1 MEVLRLV
8 MGAFE
13 TNTYLLKEN
22 GKCLVVDPAGKA
34 DKIIAKIG
42 EDEVVGILLT
52 HGHFDHIKA
61 VDPLYKL
68 YHCPIYLSPEDFDL
82 VDPKNAKLFNCY
94 MNLTASISSP
104 VSALEEKIY
113 QIGPFE
119 FEVMATPGHT
129 KGSVIFVFEDC
140 IFSGDTL
147 FKESVGRTDLYG
159 GSESD
164 LKQSLKIFKTFNKDY
179 IIYPG
184 HDEIS
189 SLSYELQNNHYL
201 R

>member
-8 MGAFE
+8 MGAFQ

-22 GKCLVVDPAGKA
+22 GKCLVIDPAGKA
-34 DKIIAKIG
+34 EKIIAKIG
-42 EDEVVGILLT
+42 EDEALGILLT

-61 VDPLYKL
+61 VDPLYKR
-68 YHCPIYLSPEDFDL
+68 YHCPIYLSHEDFDL
-82 VDPKNAKLFNCY
+82 VNPKTAKLWNCY

-104 VSALEEKIY
+104 ITALEDKQY
-113 QIGPFE
+113 QIGPFT
-119 FEVMATPGHT
+119 FETMATPGHT
-129 KGSVIFVFEDC
+129 KGSVIFVFKDS

-147 FKESVGRTDLYG
+147 FKGSVGRTDLYG

-164 LKQSLKIFKTFNKDY
+164 LKQSLKLFKSFSGDY

-189 SLSYELQNNHYL
+189 SLSYELEYNNYL